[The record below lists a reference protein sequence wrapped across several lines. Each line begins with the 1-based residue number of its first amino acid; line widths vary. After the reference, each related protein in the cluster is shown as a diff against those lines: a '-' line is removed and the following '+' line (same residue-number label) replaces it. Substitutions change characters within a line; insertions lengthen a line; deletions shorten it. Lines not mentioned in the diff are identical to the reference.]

1 MTTILVIEDETTIRG
16 NLLELLE
23 VSGYDVFEAENGV
36 VGVEMARKH
45 HPDLIICDIRM
56 SELDGFGVLEEL
68 QKGPCTAAIPFIFLS
83 ASAEMEIADQGLEK
97 GANAYLIKPYI
108 NAELLALVHKWLT
121 K

>member
-1 MTTILVIEDETTIRG
+1 MTNILVIEDEATIRG

-36 VGVEMARKH
+36 VGVQMARKH

-56 SELDGFGVLEEL
+56 PKLDGIGVLEEL
-68 QKGPCTAAIPFIFLS
+68 QKDLNTASIPFIILT
-83 ASAEMEIADQGLEK
+83 ASVELETAEHDAS
-97 GANAYLIKPYI
+97 AYLIKPYI
-108 NAELLALVHKWLT
+108 DAELLALVHKWLT